1 MKEINYEINQG
12 DGFQLSLLYQTAS
25 TATTAA
31 SAINLTGSSVVI
43 QVRDAPGGAYLAAS
57 AIGYAASPV
66 LGGPVDMTAASA
78 GVVGINLPG
87 SMTKLFNIPKSAYQI
102 QVTQP
107 GPNLPITLAQGW
119 FKVNPSVIQ

>member
-78 GVVGINLPG
+78 GVVGINITG
-87 SMTKLFNIPKSAYQI
+87 TMTKLFNIPKFNTI
-102 QVTQP
+102 Q
-107 GPNLPITLAQGW
+107 
-119 FKVNPSVIQ
+119 